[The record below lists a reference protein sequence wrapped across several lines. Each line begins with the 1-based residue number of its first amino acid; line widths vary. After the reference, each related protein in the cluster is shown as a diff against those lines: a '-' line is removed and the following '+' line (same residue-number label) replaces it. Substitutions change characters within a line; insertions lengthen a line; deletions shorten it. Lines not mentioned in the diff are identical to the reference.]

1 MQNASRPSVCE
12 LMYSCFYPRGASTA
26 QDRLTSNPNNLTF
39 NTQLILITSS
49 DPADVSTLT
58 NPDIRSILDPIPHES
73 RRERQDQDKAENTPD
88 DLTLN
93 KGKEEVP
100 CRV

>member
-1 MQNASRPSVCE
+1 MQNASRPSIGQFT
-12 LMYSCFYPRGASTA
+12 YSCFYHRSASTA
-26 QDRLTSNPNNLTF
+26 QKPLTSNPNNLTF

-49 DPADVSTLT
+49 NPADVSTLT

-73 RRERQDQDKAENTPD
+73 RSKSKNQDQAENSPN

-93 KGKEEVP
+93 KRKEEVP
-100 CRV
+100 CRI